1 MNDKELISGMEAL
14 LERMKLQERKMNY
27 ASEVE
32 RLNRRVK
39 ELEETVSQ
47 LKKIVEVLYIQSNCK
62 KQ

>member
-14 LERMKLQERKMNY
+14 LERMKLQERKVEY